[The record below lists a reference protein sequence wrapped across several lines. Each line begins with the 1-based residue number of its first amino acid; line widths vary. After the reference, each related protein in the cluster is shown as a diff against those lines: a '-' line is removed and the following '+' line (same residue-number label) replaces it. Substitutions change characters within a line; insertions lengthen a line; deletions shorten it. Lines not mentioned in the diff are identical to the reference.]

1 MAAPIGG
8 ASPGMDAIGSALAAG
23 PGAQGSAT
31 PPAQAS
37 GAGAAGM
44 DAQRQQLMA
53 GMTRIRDLGEQCKQ
67 IATEYPMTAE
77 AMMQIQQ
84 LLKQA
89 VISMAP
95 QAPMQTMSGQAVPG
109 GGM

>member
-1 MAAPIGG
+1 
-8 ASPGMDAIGSALAAG
+8 
-23 PGAQGSAT
+23 
-31 PPAQAS
+31 
-37 GAGAAGM
+37 M

-53 GMTRIRDLGEQCKQ
+53 GMTRIRDLGEQAKQ
-67 IATEYPMTAE
+67 IAVEYPMTAE

-89 VISMAP
+89 VIAMAP
-95 QAPMQTMSGQAVPG
+95 QAPMQTMSGEAVPG

>member
-1 MAAPIGG
+1 
-8 ASPGMDAIGSALAAG
+8 
-23 PGAQGSAT
+23 
-31 PPAQAS
+31 
-37 GAGAAGM
+37 M

-53 GMTRIRDLGEQCKQ
+53 GMMRIRDLGEQVKQ

-109 GGM
+109 GSSPGGPPSGAPSGNPPA